1 MLWRSPSPLRCTR
14 WAVLAIQLVGEW
26 LDLADPCALKA
37 VATGRAARNSAEI
50 YLIDH
55 PRSAIGFSV
64 VSLEIVF
71 YPRADWC

>member
-37 VATGRAARNSAEI
+37 VATGCLAHGK
-50 YLIDH
+50 L
-55 PRSAIGFSV
+55 G
-64 VSLEIVF
+64 VSN
-71 YPRADWC
+71 R